1 LSTVELLFWASGG
14 LILYTYAG
22 YPLLLALRAWWRP
35 APDVQKGGGHPS
47 VSVVVVAFNE
57 GDSIAPK
64 VRDCLSQDYPPGEI
78 EIVVASDGS
87 TDRTDEIVASYASR
101 GVRLI
106 SLPGP
111 RGKPAT
117 LNEVVPLLR
126 GEILLLTDARQRL
139 SSDAVSALVRNLAD
153 PTVGAV
159 SGELHIQGPSAS
171 VTGGGV
177 GAYWRFEK
185 WIRRLEAR
193 VDSTVGVTGALYAIR
208 RELFR
213 PLPEQLILDDVA
225 VPMAAVG
232 AGYRVVFEPG
242 ACAYDSASAT
252 PSGEFRRKVR
262 TLAGNLQLVSLQP
275 WLLDPRHNRLW
286 WQLVSHKLAR
296 LAVPWA
302 LLVLLVTGLTLAVSP
317 PEPRPFYSVM
327 AAAQVALYL
336 AGLAGWLLEVGG
348 WRSRTLS
355 VAAAFMLLN
364 AAATAALFK
373 FASGRS
379 RATWKNDGAPP

>member
-1 LSTVELLFWASGG
+1 LNAVEWLFWVSGG
-14 LILYTYAG
+14 LVLYTYVG
-22 YPLLLALRAWWRP
+22 YPVLLALRAWWRP
-35 APDVQKGGGHPS
+35 APRVRKGDGHLG
-47 VSVVVVAFNE
+47 VSVVVVAFDE
-57 GDSIAPK
+57 EKHIAAK
-64 VRDCLSQDYPPGEI
+64 VRDCLSQDYPPSEM

-87 TDRTDEIVASYASR
+87 RDRTEEIVASYASR

-139 SSDAVSALVRNLAD
+139 RPDAVSALVLNLAD

-159 SGELHIQGPSAS
+159 SGELHIQGPAGS

-185 WIRRLEAR
+185 LIRRLEAR
-193 VDSTVGVTGALYAIR
+193 IDSTVGVTGALYAIR

-213 PLPEQLILDDVA
+213 PLPEELILDDVA

-232 AGYRVVFEPG
+232 AGYRVVVEPE

-252 PSGEFRRKVR
+252 PAGEFRRKVR
-262 TLAGNLQLVSLQP
+262 TLAGNLQLVTLQP
-275 WLLDPRHNRLW
+275 WLLDPRRNRLW

-302 LLVLLVTGLTLAVSP
+302 LLILLVTGLTLALSGSDP
-317 PEPRPFYSVM
+317 LPFYS
-327 AAAQVALYL
+327 AAAVAQVAFYL
-336 AGLAGWLLEVGG
+336 AGLAGWLLEARG
-348 WRSRTLS
+348 WRSRPLS
-355 VAAAFMLLN
+355 VAAAFILLN

-373 FASGRS
+373 FTSGRS
-379 RATWKNDGAPP
+379 RATWKSDAAGT